1 MIKNKK
7 PNNEQQ
13 GGAEQKRDYGEEE
26 KDDG

>member
-1 MIKNKK
+1 MVKTKK

-26 KDDG
+26 KDNG